1 MCVSSQL
8 TDWLLVQDSL
18 GGHCPIDGSVKMDG
32 VSVHSG
38 TVVTRQMWTLS
49 SGNVASVGEGDISNF
64 TDLIHLNQRSVL
76 HSCCP

>member
-32 VSVHSG
+32 VSVHS
-38 TVVTRQMWTLS
+38 RQMWTSS
-49 SGNVASVGEGDISNF
+49 SGNGASVGEGDISNF
-64 TDLIHLNQRSVL
+64 TDLIYLN
-76 HSCCP
+76 